1 MEPVLD
7 VHVLTRDAVGLDAGP
22 AGSVLMIPFGGT
34 VSGTVFEGRVEP
46 CGVDT
51 QVVNAA
57 GVRHM
62 SARYM
67 LTGRALPPF
76 EARDCHIY
84 VENNG
89 WFPGEVQMPFRTTPA
104 FLTDHPGLAEYLRGP
119 FTGIGSWDEDGLHI
133 RFYEAGKD
141 PLSP

>member
-7 VHVLTRDAVGLDAGP
+7 VHVLTRDAVSLDAGP

-34 VSGTVFEGRVEP
+34 VSGRIFQGIVEP

-51 QVVNAA
+51 QVVNTA

-67 LTGRALPPF
+67 LTGKALPPY
-76 EARDCHIY
+76 EERDCHIY

-89 WFPGEVQMPFRTTPA
+89 WFTGDVRMPFRTTPT
-104 FLTDHPGLAEYLRGP
+104 FITDHPGLAAYLRNAFVGV
-119 FTGIGSWDEDGLHI
+119 GSWEADGLHI
-133 RFYEAGKD
+133 RFYEAD
-141 PLSP
+141 TQP